1 MSFFYKAAVFGS
13 VIVLLACS
21 SVCAEQPNTIVNTI
35 DKSIKTRKQTVK
47 KAADWQA
54 KKERM
59 KAKYY
64 QLKESLEV
72 TSVEI
77 AHMKEI
83 VAKQE
88 AYMARTNN
96 KIIEMEK
103 MRQKLVP
110 YLTETVARMEE
121 SINNDLPFLRQE
133 RTERVTNLKAI
144 LADPEVTL
152 AEKLRRVFEGLRVEM
167 DFGKSVETTKEAINY
182 QGQKLSVHVL
192 RLGRTALLMQTLD
205 EQEVGIYNGKEW
217 EKLPG
222 RYNAEIKKAMDI
234 TQRRRPVDFVN
245 LPIRGEAQ

>member
-1 MSFFYKAAVFGS
+1 MSFFHKAAVAVS
-13 VIVLLACS
+13 LLALFVCS
-21 SVCAEQPNTIVNTI
+21 AAFAEQPDTIVNTI
-35 DKSIKTRKQTVK
+35 DQAIKTRKQTVK
-47 KAADWQA
+47 KAGDWQA
-54 KKERM
+54 QKERL
-59 KAKYY
+59 KSKYY

-83 VAKQE
+83 VAKQD

-110 YLTETVARMEE
+110 YLTETIARMEE

-133 RTERVTNLKAI
+133 RSERVANLKEI

-167 DFGKSVETTKEAINY
+167 DYGKSVETTKEEVNY

-205 EQEVGIYNGKEW
+205 EQEVGIYNGKGW

-222 RYNAEIKKAMDI
+222 RYNGEIKKAMDI

-245 LPIRGEAQ
+245 LPIRGVAQ